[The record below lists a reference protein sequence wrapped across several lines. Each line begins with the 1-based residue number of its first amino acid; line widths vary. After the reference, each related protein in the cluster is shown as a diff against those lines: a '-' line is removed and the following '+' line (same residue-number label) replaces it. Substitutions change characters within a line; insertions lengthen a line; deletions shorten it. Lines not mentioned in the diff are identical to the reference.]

1 MVEQARSKEED
12 DDDDDEEEEEA
23 EVSGGCTCGYAGRDE
38 VALFVVGSECLEAVG
53 RQALEER

>member
-1 MVEQARSKEED
+1 MKKMTTKKKKL
-12 DDDDDEEEEEA
+12 
-23 EVSGGCTCGYAGRDE
+23 VSRGVTCGYAGRDK

>member
-1 MVEQARSKEED
+1 MIERATRSKDE
-12 DDDDDEEEEEA
+12 DEEEEEEA
-23 EVSGGCTCGYAGRDE
+23 GSKGVTCGHAGRDK